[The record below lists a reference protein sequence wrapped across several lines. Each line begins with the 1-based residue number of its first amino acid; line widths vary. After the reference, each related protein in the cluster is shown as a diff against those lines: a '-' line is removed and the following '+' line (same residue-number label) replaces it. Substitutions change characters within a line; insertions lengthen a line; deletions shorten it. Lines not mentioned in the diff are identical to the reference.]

1 MLDQYPYNASHTG
14 LSVLIPTWARAG
26 GQEEFIER
34 TKDPILYKK
43 IKEGI
48 IFNILNDRGGEDLNR
63 IQFSKV
69 AWRPELEGKP
79 FMIGWYSRGDTQPR
93 KWC

>member
-1 MLDQYPYNASHTG
+1 MTLSQVDEARNNKVKIMLDQYPYNASHTG

-43 IKEGI
+43 IK
-48 IFNILNDRGGEDLNR
+48 
-63 IQFSKV
+63 K
-69 AWRPELEGKP
+69 ELSL
-79 FMIGWYSRGDTQPR
+79 IS
-93 KWC
+93 